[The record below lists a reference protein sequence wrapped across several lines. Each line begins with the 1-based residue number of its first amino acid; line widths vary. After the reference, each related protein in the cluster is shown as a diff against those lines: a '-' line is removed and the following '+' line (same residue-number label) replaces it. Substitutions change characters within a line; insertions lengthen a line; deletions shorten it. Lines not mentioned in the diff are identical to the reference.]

1 MTISSPSSPRTPRS
15 ARRRRSLAAAALIA
29 LSSLAPSPA
38 RAGAPIPPEEVPPEL
53 KVFDNPKPLLEIPD
67 ASDIHLSEAEWAK
80 VKRGEIVVQ
89 IVEYSKEDRM
99 ARAIG
104 YMKHDPVMIFDVA
117 TDSLIAVKNF
127 PEITG
132 VCILRAEP
140 TGKVFY
146 MTVKPSWILPTY
158 EFTSIAEYAD
168 PPTGQTFHQ
177 IKGDFERNEGVHSY
191 LWDPERQQT
200 LGVFQF
206 AFGLKGILSLVPE
219 SLLLSLAKSTLP
231 DAIRKMDTIADGIVK
246 DEPER
251 AAKNAQIW
259 SSLKPRL
266 EAGELPERV
275 WRGPV
280 MATAGPSTAAAA
292 PGAPSAGA
300 PASPPASPPTAPA
313 P

>member
-1 MTISSPSSPRTPRS
+1 MTTPFQQRHRS
-15 ARRRRSLAAAALIA
+15 NARQRALALAVLLAA
-29 LSSLAPSPA
+29 SSLARGTA
-38 RAGAPIPPEEVPPEL
+38 LAGEPIPPEDVPPEL
-53 KVFDNPKPLLEIPD
+53 KVYDNPKPLLPIPD
-67 ASDIHLSEAEWAK
+67 ASDIHLSEAEWEK
-80 VKRGEIVVQ
+80 VKRGEVVVQ

-104 YMKHDPVMIFDVA
+104 YMKHNPVMIFDVA

-132 VCILRAEP
+132 VCILRADP
-140 TGKVFY
+140 KGKVFY

-206 AFGLKGILSLVPE
+206 AFGLKGILSIVPE
-219 SLLLSLAKSTLP
+219 SLLLGLAKSTLP
-231 DAIRKMDTIADGIVK
+231 DAIRKMDTIADGLEK
-246 DEPER
+246 NEPER
-251 AAKNAQIW
+251 ARKNGEIW
-259 SSLKPRL
+259 AALKPRL
-266 EAGELPERV
+266 EAGELANRV

-280 MATAGPSTAAAA
+280 MASAGASTAAAA
-292 PGAPSAGA
+292 PAGAPSAPPA
-300 PASPPASPPTAPA
+300 PAAPA

>member
-1 MTISSPSSPRTPRS
+1 MTTPSPRPDRPV
-15 ARRRRSLAAAALIA
+15 ARMRSLTAAALLA
-29 LSSLAPSPA
+29 LASLAPLPA
-38 RAGAPIPPEEVPPEL
+38 RAGDIIPPEEVPPEL
-53 KVFDNPKPLLEIPD
+53 KVLDNPRPLLPIPN

-104 YMKHDPVMIFDVA
+104 YMKHHPVAIFDVA
-117 TDSLIAVKNF
+117 TDSVIAVKNF

-132 VCILRAEP
+132 VCILRADP
-140 TGKVFY
+140 KGKIFY

-231 DAIRKMDTIADGIVK
+231 DAIRKMDEIADGIDVN
-246 DEPER
+246 EPER
-251 AAKNAQIW
+251 ARKNDEIW
-259 SSLKPRL
+259 AALKPRL
-266 EAGELPERV
+266 EAGELSQRV

-280 MATAGPSTAAAA
+280 MATAGPSTAAA
-292 PGAPSAGA
+292 
-300 PASPPASPPTAPA
+300 PTAPPAASA
-313 P
+313 PAP

>member
-1 MTISSPSSPRTPRS
+1 MTTPSPLSRLR
-15 ARRRRSLAAAALIA
+15 ARRQRRLAAAALLA
-29 LSSLAPSPA
+29 LTSLAPLRA
-38 RAGAPIPPEEVPPEL
+38 RAGDIIPPEEVPPEL
-53 KVFDNPKPLLEIPD
+53 KVFDNPKPLLRIPD
-67 ASDIHLSEAEWAK
+67 AADIQLTEAEWAK

-89 IVEYSKEDRM
+89 IVEYTKEDRM

-104 YMKHDPVMIFDVA
+104 YMRHDPVMIFDVA
-117 TDSLIAVKNF
+117 TDSVIAVKNF

-231 DAIRKMDTIADGIVK
+231 DAIRKMDSIADGIEK
-246 DEPER
+246 NEPER
-251 AAKNAQIW
+251 ASKNGQIW
-259 SSLKPRL
+259 AALKPRL
-266 EAGELPERV
+266 EAGELANRV

-280 MATAGPSTAAAA
+280 MASAGASTAAAA
-292 PGAPSAGA
+292 A
-300 PASPPASPPTAPA
+300 PAAPA

>member
-1 MTISSPSSPRTPRS
+1 MTTPSQQRLRSSPRQR
-15 ARRRRSLAAAALIA
+15 ALALVGLLAV
-29 LSSLAPSPA
+29 SSLA
-38 RAGAPIPPEEVPPEL
+38 RATALAGEPIPPEDVPPEL
-53 KVFDNPKPLLEIPD
+53 KVYDNPKPLLPIPD
-67 ASDIHLSEAEWAK
+67 ASDIHLSEAEWEK
-80 VKRGEIVVQ
+80 VKRGEVVVQ

-104 YMKHDPVMIFDVA
+104 YMKHNPVMIFDVA

-132 VCILRAEP
+132 VCILRADP
-140 TGKVFY
+140 KGKIFY

-206 AFGLKGILSLVPE
+206 AFGLKGILSIVPE
-219 SLLLSLAKSTLP
+219 SLLLGLAKSTLP
-231 DAIRKMDTIADGIVK
+231 DAIRKMDTIADGIQK
-246 DEPER
+246 NEPER
-251 AAKNAQIW
+251 ARKNDEIW
-259 SSLKPRL
+259 AALKPRL
-266 EAGELPERV
+266 EGGELANRV

-280 MATAGPSTAAAA
+280 MASAGASTAAAA
-292 PGAPSAGA
+292 PAGA
-300 PASPPASPPTAPA
+300 ASAPPAPAAPA